1 MAAQPAR
8 RARDPRIEALRLAA
22 ILAIAVFH
30 TFQPLFA
37 RTAACV
43 QLGDAAAAQAAAA
56 AGDPAAA
63 FALCPPAAGALGFI
77 NLLGAFGNCAFFA
90 ISGFFLIP
98 AAASAA
104 GRDSYWRDQARRC
117 VRRAGTVLSSVLLY
131 AVLALAV
138 SAWVTPLP
146 GVSLHETG
154 WLLGGLEFIWVYLA
168 LIAATPVIGA
178 LWARC
183 PHPVRLTALIVAAV
197 YAVNAYIAFASP
209 GEAERGLLEWR
220 KLMSAASYLA
230 AFLAGGALAWRREH
244 GAKGGRTARARILP
258 LVATAACAAVLELG
272 LAWAGAGDLMVA
284 TSFKSTSAISFAL
297 ALLALRAACTPRS
310 PAGPDAGG
318 TGPAGRLAVRGASHI
333 LGFYIMQSMFYAL
346 WRPAADAALS
356 RAVAAA
362 LPAGTGAVC
371 LAATAA
377 GIIAS
382 LLLVIALLAVDA
394 ALHAPARCLRA
405 RSRG

>member
-37 RTAACV
+37 RTAAWV

-272 LAWAGAGDLMVA
+272 LARPARRAPPPAPMPGARGRRDASRCEAHPISWA
-284 TSFKSTSAISFAL
+284 STSCSRCSTRCGAPPPT
-297 ALLALRAACTPRS
+297 RRS
-310 PAGPDAGG
+310 PARSPQPCPRA
-318 TGPAGRLAVRGASHI
+318 PGRYASPRQPRGS
-333 LGFYIMQSMFYAL
+333 
-346 WRPAADAALS
+346 S
-356 RAVAAA
+356 RACSSSSHCS
-362 LPAGTGAVC
+362 PSTPPCTPPHG
-371 LAATAA
+371 
-377 GIIAS
+377 S
-382 LLLVIALLAVDA
+382 
-394 ALHAPARCLRA
+394 
-405 RSRG
+405 